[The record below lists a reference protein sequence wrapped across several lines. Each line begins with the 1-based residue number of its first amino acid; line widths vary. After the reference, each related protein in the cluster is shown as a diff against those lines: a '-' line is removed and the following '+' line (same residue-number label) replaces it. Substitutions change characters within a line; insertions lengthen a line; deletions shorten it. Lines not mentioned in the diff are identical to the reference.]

1 MAGVARDGGHF
12 ACRSRRVLET
22 VEAGPDDL
30 VSVLGHYD
38 DRFQSPFA
46 VIACSDSWVAALAA
60 SRPDWPANVRSVVPD
75 SDVVARLMDK
85 VEFAEFTARH
95 GIPAPKTVV
104 ITDEAAAGVTGQEIG
119 FPAVVKPNRKPVHWD
134 QWMGGKVSVVRDA
147 TELRAVVQR
156 GLKQAESL
164 IVQEWVGGG
173 EGNLISFNGYFD
185 RHSQALAA
193 FTARKL
199 RQWPPGAGT
208 SASGEE
214 IRDDE
219 VANLAIEAFQKAGF
233 QGLAYL
239 EVKRRY
245 PDGDLMVLEANVGR
259 PTGRSA
265 ICEGGGVE
273 LVYSAYRDALGLA
286 PLAGNDQTQQGVKW
300 VYLRHD
306 VQAAVVAIRQRRLTV
321 GEWLRSLRG
330 PKVYA
335 VWSWR
340 DPLPFLLDIAQALG
354 RAMGGRVVRRRRP
367 SQ

>member
-1 MAGVARDGGHF
+1 MGGVARDGGHF

-22 VEAGPDDL
+22 VVAAPEDL
-30 VSVLGHYD
+30 VSVLGRFD
-38 DRFQSPFA
+38 DRFRRPFA
-46 VIACSDSWVAALAA
+46 VIACSDSWVSALAA
-60 SRPDWPANVRSVVPD
+60 TRPEWPANVRSVVSD
-75 SDVVARLMDK
+75 SEVVNRLMDK
-85 VEFAEFTARH
+85 AEFAEFTVRH
-95 GIPAPKTVV
+95 GIPTPKTMVV
-104 ITDEAAAGVTGQEIG
+104 TEEASVGETGREIG
-119 FPAVVKPNRKPVHWD
+119 FPAVVKPNRKPAHWD
-134 QWMGGKVSVVRDA
+134 QWMGGKVSVVHDA
-147 TELRAVVQR
+147 TELRDVIRR
-156 GLKQAESL
+156 GLQQAESL

-173 EGNLISFNGYFD
+173 EDNLISFNGYFD

-219 VANLAIEAFQKAGF
+219 VTDLAIEAFQKAGF

-245 PDGDLMVLEANVGR
+245 PDGDPMVLEANVGR

-273 LVYSAYRDALGLA
+273 LVYSAYRDALGLP
-286 PLAGNDQTQQGVKW
+286 PLTANEQTYRGVKW

-306 VQAAVVAIRQRRLTV
+306 VQAAFVAIKQRRLTL
-321 GEWLRSLRG
+321 GGWLSSLRG

-335 VWSWR
+335 VWSLR
-340 DPLPFLLDIAQALG
+340 DPVPFFADIYRSLG
-354 RAMGGRVVRRRRP
+354 KVLRRCRLTP
-367 SQ
+367 